1 MVEQEGTIEGLK
13 MRQKN
18 KELVDHIES
27 TGEALGL
34 DIGDID

>member
-1 MVEQEGTIEGLK
+1 MK
-13 MRQKN
+13 QKN

-34 DIGDID
+34 EIGDIDQIKSMTEN